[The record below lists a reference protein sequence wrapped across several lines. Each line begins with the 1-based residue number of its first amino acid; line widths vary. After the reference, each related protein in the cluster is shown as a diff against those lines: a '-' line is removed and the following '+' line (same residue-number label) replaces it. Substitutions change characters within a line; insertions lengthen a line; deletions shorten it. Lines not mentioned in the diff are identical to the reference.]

1 MFADLI
7 LYNFEEVFSPLDNN
21 RPLKGKE
28 MNQANILK
36 NGFIAIKDDFILDVG
51 QGDDY
56 KKLIA
61 PSTYLR
67 DCSGKVASPGLID
80 AHTHLVFGGS
90 REHEFSM
97 KLNGMEYMEILQAG
111 GGILSTLKSTREASF
126 EELYEK
132 AYGNLDKMLAYG
144 VTSVEAKSG
153 YGLNLENE
161 LKQLEVIKKLNQ
173 NHSIDLYPT
182 LMAAHATPPEFESTD
197 DYVDYIIDEIIPE
210 VAEKKLA
217 SFNDVFC
224 EDGVFSVDQSRKI
237 LEAGKKFNL
246 IPRVHADEIV
256 SLGGAELAAEVEA
269 ISAEHLMAASE
280 EGMKLMAENNVIA
293 NLLPATTFSLMK
305 ETYADA
311 RKFLDYGNALT
322 ICSDFNPG
330 SCPSENL
337 QFAMFIA
344 VYKMRLTPVEVLNA
358 VTINASHSIANN
370 QVGSF
375 TKGKK
380 ADITIFNAPNID
392 FIFYNL
398 GVNNVTSVYKN
409 GKLVF

>member
-1 MFADLI
+1 VADLI
-7 LYNFEEVFSPLDNN
+7 LYNFTEVFSPHDKN

-28 MNQANILK
+28 MNQADILK
-36 NGFIAIKDDFILDVG
+36 NAYIAIEDGKILEVG
-51 QGDDY
+51 ENDNY
-56 KKLIA
+56 KRLISDKTKLE
-61 PSTYLR
+61 
-67 DCSGKVASPGLID
+67 DCSGLVASPGLID

-90 REHEFSM
+90 REHELSM

-132 AYGNLDKMLAYG
+132 AYKNLDKMLAYG

-173 NHSIDLYPT
+173 DHTIDLYPT

-217 SFNDVFC
+217 HFNDVFC
-224 EDGVFSVDQSRKI
+224 EDGVFSVDQSRKV
-237 LEAGKKFNL
+237 LEAGKKYNL

-256 SLGGAELAAEVEA
+256 SLGGAELAAEVKA

-344 VYKMRLTPVEVLNA
+344 VYKMRLTPIEVLNA
-358 VTINASHSIANN
+358 VTINASHSIANPS
-370 QVGSF
+370 VGSF

-380 ADITIFNAPNID
+380 ADITIFDAKNID
-392 FIFYNL
+392 YIFYNL
-398 GVNNVTSVYKN
+398 GVNNVKSVYKN
-409 GKLVF
+409 GKLVI